1 LGSGKG
7 LEGSARVSG
16 RQGDQQP
23 VAVVA
28 EGEKDGTERGEIRN
42 HASVPL
48 PVSLHMHP
56 LIKRVAVSCTNV
68 VM

>member
-1 LGSGKG
+1 
-7 LEGSARVSG
+7 VSG